1 MKLKSLF
8 TAIAILAVVVASAQI
23 PKFKRIPTNDD
34 KQYEYKSETE
44 VDRAGTGDLMKRL
57 EYWSQNYFTSGQARV
72 SVDPENKNVLIV
84 ETQIPL
90 PESHFSVSRVHKD
103 RILKFQIQFDCD
115 KKTYVYS
122 VKDIKYKT
130 LETYKKGDVEYDG
143 LLSEFKSP
151 TKASVEEEVDR
162 LIQEMIIDFQKSANT
177 KLEDLQ
183 NPNSQEEEVE
193 ESEEEDI
200 EVEEE
205 KEEEI
210 VAPKIEVPKQKKS
223 VKKSEKK
230 DK

>member
-8 TAIAILAVVVASAQI
+8 TAIALLAVIAASAQI

-34 KQYEYKSETE
+34 KQYEYKTEVE
-44 VDRAGTGDLMKRL
+44 VDRAGTGDVMKRL
-57 EYWSQNYFTSGQARV
+57 DYWSKNYFKSGKARV
-72 SVDPENKNVLIV
+72 SVDPENENVLIV
-84 ETQIPL
+84 EAQIPL
-90 PESHFSVSRVHKD
+90 AESHFSVSRVHKD
-103 RILKFQIQFDCD
+103 RMLKFQIHFDCD
-115 KKTYVYS
+115 KKSYVYS
-122 VKDIKYKT
+122 VNDIKYKT
-130 LETYKKGDVEYDG
+130 LETYKKGDIEYDG

-162 LIQEMIIDFQKSANT
+162 FIQDMIIDFRKSANT

-183 NPNSQEEEVE
+183 NPQAEEEEMEEPEEEEVE
-193 ESEEEDI
+193 
-200 EVEEE
+200 VEEV

-223 VKKSEKK
+223 KKE

>member
-1 MKLKSLF
+1 MKLRSLF
-8 TAIAILAVVVASAQI
+8 TAIAILAVVAASAQI

-34 KQYEYKSETE
+34 KQYEYKAETE

-103 RILKFQIQFDCD
+103 RMLKFQIQFDCD

-183 NPNSQEEEVE
+183 NPKAEEEEVE
-193 ESEEEDI
+193 EPEVDEEEV
-200 EVEEE
+200 EEEE

-223 VKKSEKK
+223 KTK